1 MTPKY
6 FLLMAGDNQYP
17 EAYTGDWIGCFST
30 FDEAKS
36 KVSFVE
42 HKRKILFGALK
53 GKEEITHS
61 SYQINGKNFD
71 WYDIIDLQ
79 DWIK

>member
-1 MTPKY
+1 
-6 FLLMAGDNQYP
+6 MAGDNQYP
-17 EAYTGDWIGCFST
+17 EAYTGDWAGCFST

-42 HKRKILFGALK
+42 HKRKILFGVLK
-53 GKEEITHS
+53 GKKEITHS